1 MAADTVVAV
10 GEAAGAGGR
19 PRRVVEATLFVG
31 AWIALGLLQ
40 VNDGSRYL
48 LVGVPLTVAFQLLVR
63 RRPVRELWVREG
75 PPFRLD
81 ARGALIGAVLLA
93 LGYPAYL
100 KLLSVGVVEPWLV
113 GLWMAAYV
121 VGALAATYSLRHL
134 RADGRAWLWA
144 ALAAAIGAVWMLADF
159 PFGRGPL
166 PAAAMLAAG
175 LGEAALLFGA
185 GFVVEE
191 VAFRGLVDPH
201 VHRPGE
207 PRGWLSALFVAALW
221 GLWHVPV
228 GLALAPLAVLV
239 PVVVVQH
246 CALGVPLSF
255 AWRRSGNLVLP
266 VAAHAVI
273 DAVRDALAAAA

>member
-1 MAADTVVAV
+1 MSADATAVV
-10 GEAAGAGGR
+10 GEAAGVG
-19 PRRVVEATLFVG
+19 RRVRRLVEATLFEGV
-31 AWIALGLLQ
+31 WLALGLLLQ
-40 VNDGSRYL
+40 LDGARYQ
-48 LVGVPLTVAFQLLVR
+48 LVGAPLAVAFQLLVR
-63 RRPVRELWVREG
+63 RRPVREQLVRDG
-75 PPFRLD
+75 PAFRLD
-81 ARGALIGAVLLA
+81 ARGVLIGAALLA

-100 KLLSVGVVEPWLV
+100 AVTAGPVEGWLV
-113 GLWMAAYV
+113 GLWMAAYA
-121 VGALAATYSLRHL
+121 VGALAAAYALRHL

-201 VHRPGE
+201 VDRPGE